1 MEEQESR
8 RLLLWGTLLLLNGLV
23 IAGYGLWQYV
33 QANPGTSA
41 WVAAWTG
48 LIAGNLLAIAGILT
62 ALYYFI
68 RRVL

>member
-1 MEEQESR
+1 MEEQQSR

-33 QANPGTSA
+33 QANPGTPA
-41 WVAAWTG
+41 WVGAWTG
-48 LIAGNLLAIAGILT
+48 LIAGHLLAIAGILT

-68 RRVL
+68 RRVV

>member
-23 IAGYGLWQYV
+23 IAGYGLWHYV
-33 QANPGTSA
+33 QASPGTSA